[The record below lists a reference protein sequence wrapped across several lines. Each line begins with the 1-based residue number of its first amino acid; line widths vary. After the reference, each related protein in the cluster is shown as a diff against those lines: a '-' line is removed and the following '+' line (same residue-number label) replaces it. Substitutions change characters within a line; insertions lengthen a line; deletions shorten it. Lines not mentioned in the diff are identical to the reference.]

1 MLTYEN
7 PIIPGFYPD
16 PSVCRV
22 GEDYY
27 LVNSS
32 FEFFPGVPLWHSRD
46 LLHWEQIGHVL
57 TRDSQL
63 PLENCRTSGGIY
75 APTIRWRDGRFYM
88 ITTNVSNGGNFFV
101 WTDDIRGEWS
111 EPVYIDQGG
120 IDPSL
125 FWDDDGTVYYT
136 GTHSDE
142 SGRPGI
148 GMFPVDLETGKRLGE
163 TKIIWYGTGGKC
175 PEGPHLY
182 KINGWYYLMIAE
194 GGTEYGHMETIARS
208 RSVWGPY
215 ESCPHN
221 PIVTH
226 RNVQREVEFHAVGHA
241 DLVEAP
247 DGKWWMVCHAIRP
260 SIFMLH
266 HTGRETMLLPVEWD
280 ENGWPVVNG
289 NRYITA
295 EMQVEGEGCVRVPRS
310 WRDDF
315 TDRVPAPRW
324 AYLRNPDRSRYAFGD
339 GLTLRGSEATLDDI
353 GAPTFLGVRQQ
364 QFALRYETRMQ
375 LSSERASAAGLTI
388 FHTNEHHYELL
399 AHPAENGLSVQLR
412 RRVVDM
418 QTLSEPVFFEN
429 TDTLVLRIE
438 AERTKYT
445 FLAGPDAAHLQVIGT
460 GSTQLLSTECMNCT
474 FTGCFAGMFAEGN
487 CTAHFDYFS
496 TEDGRTEQNTGIPAK
511 WRNAMDDKGFD
522 RWADDYNQ
530 TVRTMEKAEAY
541 PFAGYRQVLE
551 RIYELVRAGRG
562 RSVLDVGFGTGVLT
576 RRLYADGCK
585 ITGVDFSERM
595 IEIAQAQMPE
605 AVLLR
610 HDFSQ
615 GLPAA
620 LEKERFDF
628 IICTYALHHLDYAA
642 QADFLHTL
650 FRHLA
655 PGGQVLVGDVAFATA
670 QEQAACREK
679 AGADWDAEEYYP
691 VAEQLRPLFPDL
703 RFEKIS
709 HCAGVFVFGGE
720 RKD

>member
-226 RNVQREVEFHAVGHA
+226 RNAHREVEFHAVGHA

-315 TDRVPAPRW
+315 TDRAPAPRW

-339 GLTLRGSEATLDDI
+339 GLTLRGSTATLDDI
-353 GAPTFLGVRQQ
+353 GARRSSACGSSSLRCGMRRACSFPARKLLRPASRSSTRTSTTTSCWRIRRKTALPCSCVAVRSICRRSRSRS
-364 QFALRYETRMQ
+364 FSRIRIRLCSASRRSGRNTR
-375 LSSERASAAGLTI
+375 
-388 FHTNEHHYELL
+388 FW
-399 AHPAENGLSVQLR
+399 P
-412 RRVVDM
+412 
-418 QTLSEPVFFEN
+418 
-429 TDTLVLRIE
+429 
-438 AERTKYT
+438 
-445 FLAGPDAAHLQVIGT
+445 
-460 GSTQLLSTECMNCT
+460 
-474 FTGCFAGMFAEGN
+474 
-487 CTAHFDYFS
+487 
-496 TEDGRTEQNTGIPAK
+496 GRT
-511 WRNAMDDKGFD
+511 R
-522 RWADDYNQ
+522 
-530 TVRTMEKAEAY
+530 
-541 PFAGYRQVLE
+541 
-551 RIYELVRAGRG
+551 RIC
-562 RSVLDVGFGTGVLT
+562 RSS
-576 RRLYADGCK
+576 A
-585 ITGVDFSERM
+585 
-595 IEIAQAQMPE
+595 
-605 AVLLR
+605 
-610 HDFSQ
+610 
-615 GLPAA
+615 PAA
-620 LEKERFDF
+620 RSS
-628 IICTYALHHLDYAA
+628 
-642 QADFLHTL
+642 
-650 FRHLA
+650 FRPSA
-655 PGGQVLVGDVAFATA
+655 
-670 QEQAACREK
+670 
-679 AGADWDAEEYYP
+679 
-691 VAEQLRPLFPDL
+691 
-703 RFEKIS
+703 
-709 HCAGVFVFGGE
+709 
-720 RKD
+720 